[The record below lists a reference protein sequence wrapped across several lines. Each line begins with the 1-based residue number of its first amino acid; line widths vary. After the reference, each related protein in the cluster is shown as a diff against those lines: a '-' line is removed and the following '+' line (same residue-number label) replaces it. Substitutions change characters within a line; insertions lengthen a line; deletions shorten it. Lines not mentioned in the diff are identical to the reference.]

1 MADTP
6 QHDVAASLRIR
17 PPSPG
22 TFLPADQRLRLAKG
36 ATLARSGLAMS
47 REPLKLANLNTAS
60 MAQVEAW
67 CGGEP
72 VGSAPQSQ
80 RLAMHLLAAG
90 ILEEHV
96 PSGSVDLATVTAV
109 IAVRDDL
116 DGLSG
121 LMDYFS
127 QLGVSTVIVDD
138 GSHDAHGVATVA
150 AQATLI
156 RHDDARGPAAARNA
170 GIRASLTPWVFL
182 VDSDVDLKNF
192 DLERFASWCQRDDA
206 ALIAPRVIGSQG
218 RSLRERFDRRN
229 SPLDLGPEPGRIGA
243 RKAINFV
250 PSAAMLL
257 RTGILDAPFDETLLV
272 GEDVDLVWRLEEAG
286 WNLLYRPEYLVTH
299 RTRATWSAWLT
310 QRYGYARAAADLSE
324 RHGEQAAPV
333 RGSALTIGAWVLLLS
348 GYTTPAI
355 SLFSLSK
362 RRLDASL
369 IQFDNDALSAIIFAK
384 AALRPGPR
392 LARQLLRTYG
402 LALLG
407 GCLFSKRI
415 RRLTFTAVLL
425 GGIDRWWRSERDL
438 DPLRFLA
445 VSTLEDLA
453 YATGLS
459 AGAVRRR
466 SPKAL
471 LPRLTWRSR
480 S

>member
-1 MADTP
+1 
-6 QHDVAASLRIR
+6 
-17 PPSPG
+17 
-22 TFLPADQRLRLAKG
+22 
-36 ATLARSGLAMS
+36 
-47 REPLKLANLNTAS
+47 
-60 MAQVEAW
+60 
-67 CGGEP
+67 
-72 VGSAPQSQ
+72 
-80 RLAMHLLAAG
+80 
-90 ILEEHV
+90 
-96 PSGSVDLATVTAV
+96 
-109 IAVRDDL
+109 
-116 DGLSG
+116 
-121 LMDYFS
+121 MDYFS

-156 RHDDARGPAAARNA
+156 RHDYARGPAAARNA

-206 ALIAPRVIGSQG
+206 ALIAPRVIGSEG

-229 SPLDLGPEPGRIGA
+229 GTLDLGPEPGRIGA

-310 QRYGYARAAADLSE
+310 QRYCYARAAADLSE

-333 RGSALTIGAWVLLLS
+333 RGSALTIGAWVLLFS

-369 IQFDNDALSAIIFAK
+369 IRFDNDALSAIIFAK

-402 LALLG
+402 PALLG
-407 GCLFSKRI
+407 ACLFSKRI

-438 DPLRFLA
+438 DPLRFIA

-459 AGAVRRR
+459 AGAMRRR

-471 LPRLTWRSR
+471 LPHLTWRSR